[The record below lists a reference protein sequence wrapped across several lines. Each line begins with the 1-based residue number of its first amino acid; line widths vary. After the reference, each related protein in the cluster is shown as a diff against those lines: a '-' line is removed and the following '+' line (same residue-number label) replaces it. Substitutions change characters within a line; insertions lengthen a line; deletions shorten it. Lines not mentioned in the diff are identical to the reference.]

1 MAQNTK
7 DDTNALETAKPAK
20 VFSLKGAQAV
30 QSREDLG
37 AKVTLRDELGEPLMV
52 NDETGAAVPA
62 FAVVV
67 GKLSGTYRKA
77 EQAVNDRTLKR
88 RTTELTAELLEA
100 QELEKLA
107 KCVKS
112 WNLTDDGR
120 PIPATTQNVIT
131 VFQAAPWIRRELE
144 AVMND
149 PGRFLA

>member
-1 MAQNTK
+1 MSDNATV
-7 DDTNALETAKPAK
+7 TNEIKPAAPAK
-20 VFSLKGAQAV
+20 VFSLKAAKAV
-30 QSREDLG
+30 SSREDKG
-37 AKVTLRDELGEPLMV
+37 TKVPLRDEFGEPLMV
-52 NDETGAAVPA
+52 TAADGITDAA

-67 GKLSGTYRKA
+67 GKLSGIYRKA

-107 KCVKS
+107 KCVLS

-120 PIPATTQNVIT
+120 AIPATTENVVT
-131 VFQAAPWIRRELE
+131 VFLAAPWIRRDLE

-149 PGRFLA
+149 PARFLA